1 MKITEEQVEKNLEYL
16 TSTDLDEAVSKVEK
30 LRLEK
35 MEKNI
40 IGKLKRDRF
49 NNYKSDVEKTT
60 QAYASDEYEQGVKDV
75 CDATLEY
82 ETLNNKRNTAEHY
95 DSMYQ
100 SMIKRGAV

>member
-1 MKITEEQVEKNLEYL
+1 MWK
-16 TSTDLDEAVSKVEK
+16 
-30 LRLEK
+30 
-35 MEKNI
+35 
-40 IGKLKRDRF
+40 
-49 NNYKSDVEKTT
+49 KTT
-60 QAYASDEYEQGVKDV
+60 QAYASDEYEQWVKDI